1 MIMVWWIQ
9 LSRIIH
15 PAVSPLWIYCVSGD
29 GRCWWIL
36 FSRGFSGEQGGE
48 GSCIVGWWEALS
60 LWSRGAWGATV
71 ATGES
76 GGPAQCRGRKVEPR
90 LLRGP
95 AQRTTHN
102 AMLHILRTRQNTAA
116 HTESSTQFGG
126 GSVAAAVHQLAAY
139 MSDQT
144 RRQLTNIGED
154 KHTSSKT
161 LSADQYE
168 RGCTHS

>member
-36 FSRGFSGEQGGE
+36 FSRGSPGSSREGGE
-48 GSCIVGWWEALS
+48 LYSRMVGGSLS
-60 LWSRGAWGATV
+60 LVEGSLGSDGCYGREWWPGSMPGEEGGTAAATR
-71 ATGES
+71 TG
-76 GGPAQCRGRKVEPR
+76 
-90 LLRGP
+90 
-95 AQRTTHN
+95 TTHN
-102 AMLHILRTRQNTAA
+102 TRLQILRTRQNTAA
-116 HTESSTQFGG
+116 HTEQHTQIGG

-161 LSADQYE
+161 LSPNQYA
-168 RGCTHS
+168 RGCTYS

>member
-1 MIMVWWIQ
+1 MVLWIQ
-9 LSRIIH
+9 LE
-15 PAVSPLWIYCVSGD
+15 
-29 GRCWWIL
+29 L
-36 FSRGFSGEQGGE
+36 FIQPFLPCGYIVCLVMVAAGGYYSAGVLRGARGG

-102 AMLHILRTRQNTAA
+102 TRLQILRTRQNTAA
-116 HTESSTQFGG
+116 HTEQHTQIGG

-161 LSADQYE
+161 LSPNQYA
-168 RGCTHS
+168 RGCTYS

>member
-1 MIMVWWIQ
+1 MVWWIQ
-9 LSRIIH
+9 LELFIQPFLPCGYIVCLVMVAAGGYYSAGVLRG
-15 PAVSPLWIYCVSGD
+15 ARE
-29 GRCWWIL
+29 GR
-36 FSRGFSGEQGGE
+36 GELYSMMAGG
-48 GSCIVGWWEALS
+48 SLS

-95 AQRTTHN
+95 AQRTTHDFRYC
-102 AMLHILRTRQNTAA
+102 AHGRTQR
-116 HTESSTQFGG
+116 HTQRSTQFGG

-144 RRQLTNIGED
+144 RRQLTNIGKD
-154 KHTSSKT
+154 KHI
-161 LSADQYE
+161 LVE
-168 RGCTHS
+168 

>member
-1 MIMVWWIQ
+1 MVAAGGYYSAGVLRGAREGGGS
-9 LSRIIH
+9 LSL
-15 PAVSPLWIYCVSGD
+15 V
-29 GRCWWIL
+29 
-36 FSRGFSGEQGGE
+36 E
-48 GSCIVGWWEALS
+48 GSLGSDGCYGREWWPGSMPGEEGGTA
-60 LWSRGAWGATV
+60 AATR
-71 ATGES
+71 TG
-76 GGPAQCRGRKVEPR
+76 
-90 LLRGP
+90 
-95 AQRTTHN
+95 TTHN
-102 AMLHILRTRQNTAA
+102 TRLHILRTRQNTAA

-161 LSADQYE
+161 LSADQYA